1 MSETTQK
8 ALRTVL
14 ITGGATGIGRAI
26 ALRFAK
32 AEGYRLA
39 INYVVQPDI
48 ANAFVAELQAAG
60 CEAMAVYAD
69 VSNQDEV
76 NAMFKEVDKAW
87 GGVDILV
94 NNAGITRDG
103 LAMRLSAADWQ
114 DVLNVNLNSAF
125 YCSQAAMRYMMRQ
138 RWGRIVNMSSVVGVN
153 GNAGQINYSASKAAL
168 IGLTK
173 SLAKELASRGI
184 TVNALAPGFIRSAMT
199 DKLSEEQKNAILESI
214 PMGLLGEPED
224 VAAVAFFLA
233 SEEARYITG
242 QVVNI
247 NGGMA

>member
-1 MSETTQK
+1 MSEQPQNV
-8 ALRTVL
+8 RTVL
-14 ITGGATGIGRAI
+14 ITGGSTGIGKSI
-26 ALRFAK
+26 ALRFAR
-32 AEGYRLA
+32 ATGYRLV
-39 INYVVQPDI
+39 INYVVQPEI
-48 ANAFVAELQAAG
+48 ALTFVEELQAAG
-60 CEAMAVYAD
+60 CEALALFAD
-69 VSNQDEV
+69 VSNQNDV
-76 NAMFKEVDKAW
+76 NAMFKEIEKQW

-103 LAMRLSAADWQ
+103 LAMRLSATDWQ

-125 YCSQAAMRYMMRQ
+125 YCSQAAMRSMMRQ
-138 RWGRIVNMSSVVGVN
+138 RWGRIVNMSSIVGVI

-199 DKLSEEQKNAILESI
+199 DKLSEDQKNAILESI

-224 VAAVAFFLA
+224 VAAAAFFLA

-242 QVVNI
+242 QVVHI